1 MTIRVGCCGFP
12 KSQAEYYQR
21 FSLVEVQQT
30 FYLPPKVATIQRWR
44 EQAPLG
50 FRFAIKAWQ
59 LVTHEASA
67 PTYRQPNLLLDGPK
81 ENYGL
86 FQPTSQVMDAWE
98 RTKEAALALSA
109 SVVLF
114 QSPPSFAPTE
124 QNITNLVTFFQK
136 AERAG
141 LAFAW
146 EPTVAWPEKVVWKL
160 CQGLRLVYAQDPFAS
175 RPPTANGVVYFRM
188 SGKSGYSYR
197 YTDADLKQLAAWCAA
212 YNTVYCLF
220 NNVSM
225 WDDALRLKEILGES
239 EG

>member
-1 MTIRVGCCGFP
+1 MAIRIGCCGFP

-30 FYLPPKVATIQRWR
+30 FYQPPKVATVQRWR

-59 LVTHEASA
+59 LITHEASA

-98 RTKEAALALSA
+98 RTKESALALGA

-124 QNITNLVTFFQK
+124 QNITNLVNFFQK

-160 CQGLRLVYAQDPFAS
+160 CQGLRLVYAQDPFATRS
-175 RPPTANGVVYFRM
+175 TVSTGAAYLRLQGRT
-188 SGKSGYSYR
+188 GYGYQHS
-197 YTDADLKQLAAWCAA
+197 DKDLQQLAAICRG
-212 YNTVYCLF
+212 YQTVYCLF

-225 WDDALRLKEILGES
+225 WDDALRLKEMLGE
-239 EG
+239 EQG